1 MKLSAR
7 QRSAFTLLEI
17 MLVVMII
24 ALLLGAAIYKLGGS
38 IGVASDVTALG
49 DLQGISTQL
58 MVYQTTNRT
67 LPTTEQGL
75 RALVTRPTSEPVP
88 RSWRLLLKDVP
99 IDPWGKEYIYVQPG
113 VKNPSSYDLYS
124 SGEDK
129 TPGTSDDIWA
139 Q

>member
-1 MKLSAR
+1 M
-7 QRSAFTLLEI
+7 LEI

-24 ALLLGAAIYKLGGS
+24 ALLLGAAIYKMGGN
-38 IGVASDVTALG
+38 IGVASDITAQG

-58 MVYQTTNRT
+58 MIYQTTNRT
-67 LPTTEQGL
+67 LPTTEQGV
-75 RALVTRPTSEPVP
+75 RALVTRPASEPAP
-88 RSWRLLLKDVP
+88 RSWRQLLKDVP

-113 VKNPSSYDLYS
+113 VKNQSSYDLYS

-129 TPGTSDDIWA
+129 KPGTADDLWA

>member
-1 MKLSAR
+1 MKLEFRKKLRAAR
-7 QRSAFTLLEI
+7 SGGFTMLEI

-24 ALLLGAAIYKLGGS
+24 ALLLGAAIYKMGGN
-38 IGVASDVTALG
+38 IGVASDIVAQG
-49 DLQGISTQL
+49 DLQGIGTQL
-58 MVYQTTNRT
+58 VSYQIKNRT
-67 LPTTEQGL
+67 LPTSEQGL
-75 RALVTRPTSEPVP
+75 RALVATK
-88 RSWRLLLKDVP
+88 LLKDVP

-129 TPGTSDDIWA
+129 KPGTADDIWA